1 MNFFSFFCCF
11 SFSFSSFS
19 DHGDHGFQEENC
31 RLVHGGLNQVVEWMQ
46 WNALQLI
53 LLEGGDR
60 TNLESNF
67 MTNLLFVISFSSKNK
82 YSRILH
88 VFMPYRLNTQIV
100 FFRNV
105 KDQQRLSK
113 SWIVIWRHCTVG
125 RKPFRCFVWQKL
137 KVIQRTY
144 RNHFVGSTVHHLVQF

>member
-1 MNFFSFFCCF
+1 MNLVRRFTVYISGENKKLKFPSSGNFVVNFFSFFCC
-11 SFSFSSFS
+11 FSFSSFS

-46 WNALQLI
+46 CNALQLI

-60 TNLESNF
+60 TNLKSNF

-88 VFMPYRLNTQIV
+88 AFMPYTQYADS
-100 FFRNV
+100 FF
-105 KDQQRLSK
+105 S
-113 SWIVIWRHCTVG
+113 
-125 RKPFRCFVWQKL
+125 
-137 KVIQRTY
+137 
-144 RNHFVGSTVHHLVQF
+144 